1 MFNRAYSVIHEWVK
15 FLEFFIVLEL
25 YLDFH
30 PKFCLFVLEGLLAVF
45 KVYVAGESGS
55 ADSE

>member
-25 YLDFH
+25 YFDFDS
-30 PKFCLFVLEGLLAVF
+30 KFCLFLLECLLAVF
-45 KVYVAGESGS
+45 EVYVAGESGS